1 MGTVLDSNRFLSQII
16 YRFSLQT
23 FLFDEPPIHPE
34 AFTYDLHTTH
44 AVLEG
49 MLLLLINVVTELP
62 LPPYEDPSE
71 RTRILLRR
79 EIVHLL
85 ISGPSPYSDLQNLM
99 QICVPESERAKSS
112 VLDDVIAA
120 VGDWQEG
127 TSLEPSKVKLKEKA
141 WLEYDSS
148 FPHAVHRSHQKAHEN
163 RPKVKSAQPY
173 APQMPPSHPQFT
185 CFRVTF
191 LSNESLWDVLRMTM
205 LSYLSIRDPKQA
217 HRSYDLHKYQLMACP
232 ISVFTMSLH
241 LLTLVIHS
249 LFSSEVPSVNLQG
262 LDEKTYDPSFR
273 KAQFADYLNEPIDL
287 LPRGEDCLEV
297 DKCPS
302 FVEIL
307 MDLYEYF
314 GGGDDPTKHW
324 IFWILSKITELS
336 SECDRVVGERLRQQ
350 LDEKRAQE
358 LLERRN
364 KARERAMQSMKK
376 NAAAFETLI
385 GNEPEEYLEDEEEA
399 AAGDATGGCD
409 VECIVCRSKDST
421 DILGYIGYTQ
431 ASKFLHHDPHP
442 ALHTISVPE
451 KPDLDLHVQ
460 VPLPAPVLCLP

>member
-1 MGTVLDSNRFLSQII
+1 MDSNHFLSQII
-16 YRFSLQT
+16 YRFSLQK
-23 FLFDEPPIHPE
+23 FLFDEPAHPV
-34 AFTYDLHTTH
+34 AITYDLHTTH
-44 AVLEG
+44 AILEG
-49 MLLLLINVVTELP
+49 MLILLINVVTELP
-62 LPPYEDPSE
+62 LPSYEDPSE
-71 RTRILLRR
+71 RTRIMLRR

-99 QICVPESERAKSS
+99 QVCVPESERSKSS

-148 FPHAVHRSHQKAHEN
+148 FPHAVHRSHQKAHEI
-163 RPKVKSAQPY
+163 RPKIKTAQPY

-185 CFRVTF
+185 CFRMTF
-191 LSNESLWDVLRMTM
+191 LCNRTLWDILRMTM
-205 LSYLSIRDPKQA
+205 LSYLSIRDPKP
-217 HRSYDLHKYQLMACP
+217 RSYDLRRYQLMACP

-249 LFSSEVPSVNLQG
+249 LFSSENPSVNLQG
-262 LDEKTYDPSFR
+262 LNEQTLQSSFR
-273 KAQFADYLNEPIDL
+273 KDQFAHYLNEAIDDL
-287 LPRGEDCLEV
+287 SPYDDCSEM
-297 DKCPS
+297 DKFPS

-314 GGGDDPTKHW
+314 GSGDDPTKHW

-336 SECDRVVGERLRQQ
+336 AQCDEVVGERLRQQ

-385 GNEPEEYLEDEEEA
+385 GSEPEEFLEDEEEA
-399 AAGDATGGCD
+399 AGGGAGGCD

-431 ASKFLHHDPHP
+431 GSKFLYHNPHP
-442 ALHTISVPE
+442 VLHTVSVPE
-451 KPDLDLHVQ
+451 TSDLDLHVQ
-460 VPLPAPVLCLP
+460 VSPLFLPSSI